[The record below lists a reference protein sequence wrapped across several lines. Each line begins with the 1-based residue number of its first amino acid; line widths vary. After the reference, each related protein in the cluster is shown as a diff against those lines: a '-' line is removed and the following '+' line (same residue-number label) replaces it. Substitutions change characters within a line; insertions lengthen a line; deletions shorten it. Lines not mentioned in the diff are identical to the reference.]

1 MAQKRIIKLNLI
13 IILIGFILIAGYGI
27 IMLTKIKYGSFI
39 SQCFETHMLVMDC
52 NDLKDFTRDYPRST
66 LNKPAIEKCGALG
79 LI

>member
-13 IILIGFILIAGYGI
+13 IILIGFLFISIFGI
-27 IMLTKIKYGSFI
+27 IGITKIKYGSFI